1 MKVDEQPVGAL
12 TMVWVRRS
20 LQKVRAGLMAGVCLG
35 AVAAHAT
42 DATWSPDAANNNW
55 NDGANWTSSPPHVVP
70 DGTATFAPSSKTT
83 IVLGNA
89 GNTVIDNITF
99 AQTAPAYT
107 ILIGAGQGLS
117 VNGSGAGGG
126 VSNNSSVSP
135 NFLVFGALSGLAFFN
150 NAGLV
155 SFTPADFNKP
165 ASPAIIITNGTGG
178 TTSFYNNSSA
188 GTPNNGPLSIFTTK
202 INNNS
207 GGTTQ
212 FFHSSTANFADISNK
227 GNGSIL
233 FFDTSTAGGATLEN
247 ASTGG
252 GK

>member
-1 MKVDEQPVGAL
+1 
-12 TMVWVRRS
+12 MVWVRRS

-55 NDGANWTSSPPHVVP
+55 NDGANWVSNPPHVVP

-188 GTPNNGPLSIFTTK
+188 GTPNNGPLRFLPPRSTTTLAAQP
-202 INNNS
+202 N
-207 GGTTQ
+207 
-212 FFHSSTANFADISNK
+212 SSTAV
-227 GNGSIL
+227 L
-233 FFDTSTAGGATLEN
+233 PTSRTSQTRAMGPSYS
-247 ASTGG
+247 STQARPAVPLLRMLLQG